1 MFVQYCY
8 LFFFFFLFQIF
19 SESKDDLALILFGS
33 SQTNNPFSIQGNC
46 FKNIEIVTSLGQVTW
61 DLLKHVTNISSTDI
75 TSSDWLST
83 LVIALDMLKNENEY
97 VCYIIIN
104 KKLDLYYIK
113 IYYRTIQGQI

>member
-8 LFFFFFLFQIF
+8 YLFFLFQIF

-33 SQTNNPFSIQGNC
+33 SQTNNPFSSQGSC

-61 DLLKHVTNISSTDI
+61 DLLRHITNISSTDI

-83 LVIALDMLKNENEY
+83 LVVATDMLKNENEY
-97 VCYIIIN
+97 VCYTIIN
-104 KKLDLYYIK
+104 KDKNFICTNRKKYKYYMHG
-113 IYYRTIQGQI
+113 TI